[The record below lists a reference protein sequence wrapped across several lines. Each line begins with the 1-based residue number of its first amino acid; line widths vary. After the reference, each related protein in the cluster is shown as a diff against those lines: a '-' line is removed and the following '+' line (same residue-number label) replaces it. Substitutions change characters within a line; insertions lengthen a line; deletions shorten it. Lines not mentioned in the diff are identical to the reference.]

1 MKMSTWRKYKIAEFV
16 EREEANI
23 QTGPFGTQLKASDY
37 VDSGTPVINV
47 RNIGFGEIRAENLE
61 YVGQNMIDCLPSHIL
76 EEDDIVFARRGAVER
91 HAFIQSQ
98 HHGWM
103 QGSDCIRLRIS
114 SNSIEPRFLS
124 YFFLTP
130 DHQEWMKNHG
140 SHGATMA
147 TLNRAVISQIQVPL
161 PSVETQRRVV
171 DILSNYDRLIDN
183 NTRRIALLEESIHR
197 LYQEWFVYLRFPGC
211 DRVKVVDGVPEGWEK
226 MPFGDALILQRG
238 FDLPHKD
245 RKRGSIPVY
254 ASTGINGFH
263 NVAKVK
269 APGIVT
275 GRSGSLGSVMYIQ
288 QDFWALNTTLW
299 VKEFKQVTVPFAYF
313 LLSNLDLAS
322 YQGGSAVPTL
332 NRNAVHAVEIT
343 VPDMNIQQKFD
354 EIVHPAFKQIETF
367 NRYNEKLREARD
379 LLLPRLM
386 NGSLAV

>member
-1 MKMSTWRKYKIAEFV
+1 LYFIQV
-16 EREEANI
+16 ETAIHQRYIFYYLKCNEEQIKCFAA
-23 QTGPFGTQLKASDY
+23 GTAAKTITKQA
-37 VDSGTPVINV
+37 V
-47 RNIGFGEIRAENLE
+47 RNIDI
-61 YVGQNMIDCLPSHIL
+61 VLPSL
-76 EEDDIVFARRGAVER
+76 PT
-91 HAFIQSQ
+91 QQ
-98 HHGWM
+98 
-103 QGSDCIRLRIS
+103 RIA
-114 SNSIEPRFLS
+114 E
-124 YFFLTP
+124 
-130 DHQEWMKNHG
+130 
-140 SHGATMA
+140 
-147 TLNRAVISQIQVPL
+147 
-161 PSVETQRRVV
+161 
-171 DILSNYDRLIDN
+171 ILSNYDRLIDN

-211 DRVKVVDGVPEGWEK
+211 DRVKTFDGVPDGWSR
-226 MPFGDALILQRG
+226 MLFGDALVLQRG

-245 RKRGSIPVY
+245 RKPGSIPVY

-313 LLSNLDLAS
+313 LLLSLDLAS

-332 NRNAVHAVEIT
+332 NRNAVHAIEIT
-343 VPDMNIQQKFD
+343 VPDMTIQQKFD
-354 EIVHPAFKQIETF
+354 EIVHPVFKQIEIF

-386 NGSLAV
+386 NGSLTV